1 MINSFIFRLPQ
12 TIIRAFGFIN
22 LPSLKYFQ
30 APINNSDLGFE
41 VVDSI
46 ANVNYDLLSSVNE
59 KKIEVFSL
67 NDNLGEF
74 PSSALIESNLIHK
87 NHYMLKSIPVKYLV
101 PYASNVLNPKY
112 SDIKDVRAFLKC
124 LRDSWNYKQL
134 VSPKGVLD
142 WASMIL
148 DENYGRFTPWFWDR
162 IELDTKIYQARM
174 KSAEIFLG
182 KKSELIRRIRDSKNP
197 IIIQPTRS
205 IKNSTYDEV
214 VEYYYNQSTEFRT
227 MVDIGDVSIFVKPH
241 RSGVLYEKIRSNYS
255 FRGSEV
261 YFPNNLYDFHIP
273 TEILLNI
280 DNKVTL
286 VSEVSSSVFNSFI
299 NHNIIIKNELTKN
312 LFKHYGLISHIFGS
326 IATYYE

>member
-1 MINSFIFRLPQ
+1 MNSFIFRLPQ
-12 TIIRAFGFIN
+12 TIIRAFGFVN

-30 APINNSDLGFE
+30 APISDSNLSLE
-41 VVDSI
+41 IVDSI
-46 ANVNYDLLSSVNE
+46 ANINYDLLSSVNE

-67 NDNLGEF
+67 KDNLREF
-74 PSSALIESNLIHK
+74 PSPALIESNLVHK
-87 NHYMLKSIPVKYLV
+87 NHFLFKGIPVKYLV
-101 PYASNVLNPKY
+101 PYASNVFNPKY

-148 DENYGRFTPWFWDR
+148 DENYGGYTPWFWDR
-162 IELDTKIYQARM
+162 IELDTKIYQARI

-182 KKSELIRRIRDSKNP
+182 KKSDLIRRIRASKNP

-205 IKNSTYDEV
+205 LINSTYDEV
-214 VEYYYNQSTEFRT
+214 IEYYYNQSTKFRT
-227 MVDIGDVSIFVKPH
+227 MVDIGDVSIYIKPH
-241 RSGVLYEKIRSNYS
+241 RSEVLYEKIRTTYS
-255 FRGSEV
+255 FRGNEV
-261 YFPNNLYDFHIP
+261 SFPNNLYDFYIP

-280 DNKVTL
+280 DNNVTL

-299 NHNIIIKNELTKN
+299 KRNIIIKNELTKN
-312 LFKHYGLISHIFGS
+312 LFNQYGLISHRFKS
-326 IATYYE
+326 KDTYYK